1 MTDLA
6 TRARA
11 AAKRRVMIVTAISVA
26 CLAGLG
32 AGVPAV
38 LASVRALSL
47 PGGSQPGVVATTGWP
62 ADKASRMESEDQLR
76 QAAAS
81 RPLVAPS
88 TPPAAAP
95 GGLKRESAAGPAGGA
110 ATADAPAAMTAGILP
125 LTSGGPFNASQFL
138 GTNLWNG
145 PVGGQWE
152 VVQAGGVPVNR
163 ALGAA
168 SPTKAGLFVYTE
180 SADPSS
186 TAAPAVVGV
195 RTPAAGPPGMFTVR
209 SAAGDV
215 LTLTVSGSGKLYRF
229 DLATRQFVQ

>member
-1 MTDLA
+1 MRNLA
-6 TRARA
+6 TRVRA
-11 AAKRRVMIVTAISVA
+11 ATKHRVAIVAAIGVA
-26 CLAGLG
+26 CLAALG

-47 PGGSQPGVVATTGWP
+47 PGGSQPGVVAAKGWP
-62 ADKASRMESEDQLR
+62 ATKASRLESEDRLR

-88 TPPAAAP
+88 TPPSAAP
-95 GGLKRESAAGPAGGA
+95 GGVERESAADSPAAGTA
-110 ATADAPAAMTAGILP
+110 ADAPAAMTAGILP
-125 LTSGGPFNASQFL
+125 LTAGGPFNASRFL

-145 PVGGQWE
+145 PVDGQWE

-168 SPTKAGLFVYTE
+168 SPTRAGLFVYTE

-186 TAAPAVVGV
+186 PAAPVVAGV
-195 RTPAAGPPGMFTVR
+195 RTPPAGPAGMFTVR
-209 SAAGDV
+209 SVTGDV
-215 LTLTVSGSGKLYRF
+215 LTLTVSGSGQRYRF
-229 DLATRQFVQ
+229 DLTTRRFVR